1 MILKKSSII
10 FSISLL
16 VLFAIGLVL
25 SINSN
30 KDPIAFD
37 SSGQSNKENK
47 YPLDSILKVNKS
59 VLINEIIEPKI
70 YLIKTDLFNVSH
82 LNENIDKSLSISQV
96 DSTEVYKF
104 FIRSIYQ
111 EFLKRNKL
119 TAYEPAEL
127 LKRISFA
134 EKLKIIGTENEL
146 AGLYMLPISDLYFQS
161 VTEDLEKFQAV
172 ETDIVNNFDYQYLVQ
187 RCTENQYLPNRK
199 EKNID
204 KFLKTYIE
212 SDYFHLINTTINKT
226 SIFQK
231 LFILSFF
238 SIWFMGLYFSVKFVV
253 HLIYPK

>member
-10 FSISLL
+10 FLLSLF
-16 VLFAIGLVL
+16 VLIAIGFVL

-37 SSGQSNKENK
+37 NYNKGKIENE

-59 VLINEIIEPKI
+59 VLINEIIKPATYI
-70 YLIKTDLFNVSH
+70 QKTDILNVSV
-82 LNENIDKSLSISQV
+82 LKQNVDKSLSLFQV

-111 EFLKRNKL
+111 EFLNKNKL
-119 TAYEPAEL
+119 IAYQPSEL
-127 LKRISFA
+127 LNRISFA

-146 AGLYMLPISDLYFQS
+146 AGIYMLPISDLFFQS
-161 VTEDLEKFQAV
+161 VSEDLEKFQAL
-172 ETDIVNNFDYQYLVQ
+172 ETDLVNNFDYQYLVQ
-187 RCTENQYLPNRK
+187 RCSENQYLPNRK

-231 LFILSFF
+231 LFILAFF
-238 SIWFMGLYFSVKFVV
+238 LIWLTGLYFSIKFVV

>member
-10 FSISLL
+10 FLSILS
-16 VLFAIGLVL
+16 VLIAIGFVL
-25 SINSN
+25 SVNPN

-37 SSGQSNKENK
+37 SQDQGITENE

-59 VLINEIIEPKI
+59 ILIYEIIDPAI
-70 YLIKTDLFNVSH
+70 YMQKTHLLNVSI
-82 LNENIDKSLSISQV
+82 LKENVDKSLSISQV
-96 DSTEVYKF
+96 DSMEVYKF
-104 FIRSIYQ
+104 FTRSIY
-111 EFLKRNKL
+111 LPYLNKNKL
-119 TAYEPAEL
+119 TTYNPSEL

-161 VTEDLEKFQAV
+161 VSEDLEKFQAT
-172 ETDIVNNFDYQYLVQ
+172 ETDLVNNFDYQYLVQ

-231 LFILSFF
+231 LFILAFF
-238 SIWFMGLYFSVKFVV
+238 SIWLMGLYFSIKFVV
-253 HLIYPK
+253 HLIYP